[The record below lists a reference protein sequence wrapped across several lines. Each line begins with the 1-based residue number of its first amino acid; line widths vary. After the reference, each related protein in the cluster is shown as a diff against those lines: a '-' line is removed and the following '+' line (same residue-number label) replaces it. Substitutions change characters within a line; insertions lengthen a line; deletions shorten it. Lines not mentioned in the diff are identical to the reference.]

1 MAGLLGRPEV
11 REKSR
16 LLFFLNDCSCRR
28 AKDLADFAADP
39 KNDEES
45 RKTAVYVM
53 GCCPDRMD
61 FLPLFKALM
70 RGDSYWLAHTAL
82 QAVAKTPCMELL
94 ETYEWMW
101 DKYKGDKVMRSN
113 LVIAFKNL
121 GINRE

>member
-1 MAGLLGRPEV
+1 M
-11 REKSR
+11 
-16 LLFFLNDCSCRR
+16 
-28 AKDLADFAADP
+28 ADFAADP

-70 RGDSYWLAHTAL
+70 RGTPTGWPTPPSSRGK
-82 QAVAKTPCMELL
+82 VACMELL

>member
-1 MAGLLGRPEV
+1 M

-28 AKDLADFAADP
+28 AKDLTDFAADP

-101 DKYKGDKVMRSN
+101 DKYKGDRVMRSN